1 MIRSMTGFA
10 RSTFESQD
18 ISISVEI
25 RALNSKNLELNLRLP
40 YSYRSWEDELRT
52 VIKPQLLRGK
62 IDLNLNVKLQGE
74 AAAAEL
80 NKDVIA
86 HYIQQLSEI
95 ADASPAELL
104 SIATRLP
111 DALQSAEVLSDDNQ
125 KKEVL
130 GLVQQ
135 AIMQLIDYQT
145 AEGQALTKDLNAQ
158 IESIKNGLEQVNNT
172 KDQRI
177 QQVRSKLQ
185 ENLKSLA
192 VEVDQNRFEQELIFY
207 LEKFDINEEIVRL
220 RQHLFYFCEVMNNE
234 TEAKGKKLGFIAQEI
249 GREIN
254 TIGSKAN
261 DASLQK
267 QIVQMKDA
275 LERIKEQL
283 LNIL

>member
-18 ISISVEI
+18 ISMTVEI
-25 RALNSKNLELNLRLP
+25 RALNSKNLEFNLRLP

-62 IDLNLNVKLQGE
+62 VDVNLNLKQQG
-74 AAAAEL
+74 AAAAADL
-80 NKDVIA
+80 NKDVISD
-86 HYIQQLSEI
+86 YIQQLREI
-95 ADASPAELL
+95 ADVNPAELL
-104 SIATRLP
+104 PIATRLP
-111 DALQSAEVLSDDNQ
+111 EALQSAEVLPDDNQ
-125 KKEVL
+125 KKEVF

-135 AIMQLIDYQT
+135 AIKQLIDYQMV
-145 AEGQALTKDLNAQ
+145 EGQAMTKDLNAQ
-158 IESIKNGLEQVNNT
+158 IDSIEKGLEQVNNT

-185 ENLKSLA
+185 DNLKSLA

-220 RQHLFYFCEVMNNE
+220 RQHLLYFCEVMNNE
-234 TEAKGKKLGFIAQEI
+234 TQTKGKKLGFIAQEI

>member
-10 RSTFESQD
+10 RSTFESQN
-18 ISISVEI
+18 ISMTMEI

-40 YSYRSWEDELRT
+40 YIYRSWEDELRT
-52 VIKPQLLRGK
+52 AIKPQLLRGK
-62 IDLNLNVKLQGE
+62 VDVNFNVNHQGV
-74 AAAAEL
+74 AAAAQL
-80 NKDVIA
+80 NKNVIYD
-86 HYIQQLSEI
+86 YIQQLREI
-95 ADASPAELL
+95 ADVTPAELL
-104 SIATRLP
+104 PIAARLP
-111 DALQSAEVLSDDNQ
+111 DALESAEVLPDDKM
-125 KKEVL
+125 KKEVF

-135 AIMQLIDYQT
+135 AIKQLIDYQT
-145 AEGQALTKDLNAQ
+145 AEGQAMAKDLNAQ
-158 IESIKNGLEQVNNT
+158 IESIEKGLEHVNGK
-172 KDQRI
+172 KDLRI

-185 ENLKSLA
+185 DNLKSLA

-220 RQHLFYFCEVMNNE
+220 RQHLIYFCEVMNNE
-234 TEAKGKKLGFIAQEI
+234 IETKGKKLGFIAQEI

-267 QIVQMKDA
+267 EIVQMKDA

>member
-10 RSTFESQD
+10 RSSFEFQD
-18 ISISVEI
+18 ISLTVEI

-52 VIKPQLLRGK
+52 AIKPQLLRGK
-62 IDLNLNVKLQGE
+62 VDVNFNVNHQGE

-80 NKDVIA
+80 NKDVISY
-86 HYIQQLSEI
+86 YIQQLREI
-95 ADASPAELL
+95 ADVTPAELL
-104 SIATRLP
+104 PIATRLP
-111 DALQSAEVLSDDNQ
+111 DAIQSSEVFPDDNL
-125 KKEVL
+125 KKEVFA
-130 GLVQQ
+130 LVQQ
-135 AIMQLIDYQT
+135 AIKQLIDYQT
-145 AEGQALTKDLNAQ
+145 SEGQAMAKDLKAQ
-158 IESIKNGLEQVNNT
+158 IKRIEKGLEYINGK
-172 KDQRI
+172 KDLRI
-177 QQVRSKLQ
+177 QKVQSKLQ
-185 ENLKSLA
+185 DNLKSLA

-220 RQHLFYFCEVMNNE
+220 SQHLIYFCEVMNNE
-234 TEAKGKKLGFIAQEI
+234 IETKGKKLGFIAQEI

-267 QIVQMKDA
+267 EIVQMKDS

>member
-10 RSTFESQD
+10 RSSFESQD
-18 ISISVEI
+18 ISMTVEV

-52 VIKPQLLRGK
+52 AIKPQLLRGK
-62 IDLNLNVKLQGE
+62 VDVNFNVNHQGA

-80 NKDVIA
+80 NKDVISD
-86 HYIQQLSEI
+86 YIQQLREI
-95 ADASPAELL
+95 ADVTPAELL
-104 SIATRLP
+104 PIATRLP
-111 DALQSAEVLSDDNQ
+111 DALQPAEVLPDDNQ
-125 KKEVL
+125 KKEVF

-135 AIMQLIDYQT
+135 VIRQLIDYQT
-145 AEGQALTKDLNAQ
+145 AEGQAMINDLNTQ
-158 IESIKNGLEQVNNT
+158 IESIKKGLEHVNDK
-172 KDQRI
+172 KDLRI
-177 QQVRSKLQ
+177 RQVRSKLQ
-185 ENLKSLA
+185 DNLKSLA

-220 RQHLFYFCEVMNNE
+220 RQHLLYFCEVMNNE
-234 TEAKGKKLGFIAQEI
+234 RETKGKKLGFIAQEI

-267 QIVQMKDA
+267 EIVQMKDA

>member
-10 RSTFESQD
+10 RSTFESQN
-18 ISISVEI
+18 ISMTMEI

-40 YSYRSWEDELRT
+40 YIYRSWEDELRT
-52 VIKPQLLRGK
+52 AIKPQLLRGK
-62 IDLNLNVKLQGE
+62 VDVNFNVNHQGV
-74 AAAAEL
+74 AAAAQL
-80 NKDVIA
+80 NKNVIYD
-86 HYIQQLSEI
+86 YIQQLREI
-95 ADASPAELL
+95 ADVTPAELL
-104 SIATRLP
+104 PIAARLP
-111 DALQSAEVLSDDNQ
+111 DALESAEVLPDDKM
-125 KKEVL
+125 KKEVF

-135 AIMQLIDYQT
+135 AIKQLIDYQT
-145 AEGQALTKDLNAQ
+145 VEGEAMAKDLNAQ
-158 IESIKNGLEQVNNT
+158 IESIEKGLEHVNGK
-172 KDQRI
+172 KDLRI

-185 ENLKSLA
+185 DNLKSLA

-220 RQHLFYFCEVMNNE
+220 RQHLIYFCEVMNNE
-234 TEAKGKKLGFIAQEI
+234 IETKGKKLGFIAQEI

-267 QIVQMKDA
+267 EIIQMKDA

>member
-18 ISISVEI
+18 ISMTVEI

-62 IDLNLNVKLQGE
+62 VDVNLNVKQQGA

-80 NKDVIA
+80 NKDVISD
-86 HYIQQLSEI
+86 YIQQLREI
-95 ADASPAELL
+95 ADVNPAELL
-104 SIATRLP
+104 PIATRLP
-111 DALQSAEVLSDDNQ
+111 DALQSAEVLPDDNQ
-125 KKEVL
+125 KKEVF

-135 AIMQLIDYQT
+135 AIKQLINYQT
-145 AEGQALTKDLNAQ
+145 VEGQAMTKDLNAQ
-158 IESIKNGLEQVNNT
+158 IESIEEGLEQVNNT
-172 KDQRI
+172 KDHRV

-185 ENLKSLA
+185 DNLKSLA
-192 VEVDQNRFEQELIFY
+192 VEVDQNRFEQELLFY

-220 RQHLFYFCEVMNNE
+220 RQHLLYFCEVMNNE
-234 TEAKGKKLGFIAQEI
+234 TETKGKKLGFITQEI

-267 QIVQMKDA
+267 EIVQMKDA

>member
-10 RSTFESQD
+10 RSSFESQD
-18 ISISVEI
+18 ISMTVEV

-52 VIKPQLLRGK
+52 AIKPQLLRGK
-62 IDLNLNVKLQGE
+62 VDVNFNVNHQGA

-80 NKDVIA
+80 NKDIISD
-86 HYIQQLSEI
+86 YIQQLREI
-95 ADASPAELL
+95 ADVTPAELL
-104 SIATRLP
+104 PIATRLP
-111 DALQSAEVLSDDNQ
+111 DALQSAEALPDDNQ
-125 KKEVL
+125 KKEVF

-135 AIMQLIDYQT
+135 VIRQLIDYQT
-145 AEGQALTKDLNAQ
+145 AEGQAMINDLNTQ
-158 IESIKNGLEQVNNT
+158 IESIKKGLEHVNDK
-172 KDQRI
+172 KDLRI

-185 ENLKSLA
+185 DNLKSLA

-220 RQHLFYFCEVMNNE
+220 RQHLLYFCEVMNNE
-234 TEAKGKKLGFIAQEI
+234 RETKGKKLGFIAQEI

-267 QIVQMKDA
+267 EIVQMKDA

>member
-10 RSTFESQD
+10 RSSFESQD
-18 ISISVEI
+18 ISMTVEV

-52 VIKPQLLRGK
+52 AIKPQLLRGK
-62 IDLNLNVKLQGE
+62 VDVNFNVNHQGA

-80 NKDVIA
+80 NKDVISD
-86 HYIQQLSEI
+86 YIQQLREI
-95 ADASPAELL
+95 ADVTPAELL
-104 SIATRLP
+104 PIATRLP
-111 DALQSAEVLSDDNQ
+111 DALQSAEVLPDDNQ
-125 KKEVL
+125 KKEMF
-130 GLVQQ
+130 GLVQKV
-135 AIMQLIDYQT
+135 IRQLIDYQT
-145 AEGQALTKDLNAQ
+145 AEGQAMINDLNTQ
-158 IESIKNGLEQVNNT
+158 IESIKKGLEHVNDK
-172 KDQRI
+172 KDLRI

-185 ENLKSLA
+185 DNLKSLA

-220 RQHLFYFCEVMNNE
+220 QQHLLYFCEVMNNE
-234 TEAKGKKLGFIAQEI
+234 RETKGKKLGFIAQEI

-267 QIVQMKDA
+267 EIVQMKDA

>member
-1 MIRSMTGFA
+1 MTGFA
-10 RSTFESQD
+10 RSLFESQD
-18 ISISVEI
+18 ISMTVEI

-52 VIKPQLLRGK
+52 AIKPQLLRGK
-62 IDLNLNVKLQGE
+62 VDVNLNVKQQGA

-80 NKDVIA
+80 NKDVISD
-86 HYIQQLSEI
+86 YIQQLREI
-95 ADASPAELL
+95 AEVNPAELL
-104 SIATRLP
+104 PIATRLP
-111 DALQSAEVLSDDNQ
+111 DALQSAEVLPDDNQ
-125 KKEVL
+125 KIEIF

-135 AIMQLIDYQT
+135 AIKQLIDYQT
-145 AEGQALTKDLNAQ
+145 VEGQAMTKDLNAQ
-158 IESIKNGLEQVNNT
+158 IESIEEGLEQVNNT
-172 KDQRI
+172 KDRRI

-185 ENLKSLA
+185 NNLKSLA
-192 VEVDQNRFEQELIFY
+192 VEVDQNRFEQELIFF

-220 RQHLFYFCEVMNNE
+220 RQHLLYFCEVMNNE
-234 TEAKGKKLGFIAQEI
+234 TETKGKKLGFITQEI

-267 QIVQMKDA
+267 EIVQMKDA

>member
-10 RSTFESQD
+10 RSSFESQD
-18 ISISVEI
+18 ISMTVEI

-52 VIKPQLLRGK
+52 AIKPQLLRGK
-62 IDLNLNVKLQGE
+62 VDVNFNVNHQGE

-80 NKDVIA
+80 NKDIISY
-86 HYIQQLSEI
+86 YIQQLREI
-95 ADASPAELL
+95 ADVTPAELL
-104 SIATRLP
+104 PIATRLP
-111 DALQSAEVLSDDNQ
+111 DAIQSSEVFPDDNL
-125 KKEVL
+125 KKEVFA
-130 GLVQQ
+130 LVQQ
-135 AIMQLIDYQT
+135 AIRQLIDYQT
-145 AEGQALTKDLNAQ
+145 SEGQAMAKDLKAQ
-158 IESIKNGLEQVNNT
+158 IKRIEKGLEYVNGK
-172 KDQRI
+172 KDLRI
-177 QQVRSKLQ
+177 QKVQSKLQ
-185 ENLKSLA
+185 DNLKSLA

-220 RQHLFYFCEVMNNE
+220 SQHLIYFCEVMNNE
-234 TEAKGKKLGFIAQEI
+234 IETKGKKLGFIAQEI

-267 QIVQMKDA
+267 EIVQMKDS

>member
-10 RSTFESQD
+10 RSSFESQD
-18 ISISVEI
+18 ISMTVEI

-52 VIKPQLLRGK
+52 AIKPQLLRGK
-62 IDLNLNVKLQGE
+62 VDVNFNVNHQGA

-80 NKDVIA
+80 NKDVISD
-86 HYIQQLSEI
+86 YIQQLREI
-95 ADASPAELL
+95 ADVTPAELL
-104 SIATRLP
+104 PIATRLP
-111 DALQSAEVLSDDNQ
+111 DALQSVEVLPDDNQ
-125 KKEVL
+125 KKEVF

-135 AIMQLIDYQT
+135 VIRQLIDYQT
-145 AEGQALTKDLNAQ
+145 AEGQAMINDLNTQ
-158 IESIKNGLEQVNNT
+158 IESIKKGLEHVNDK
-172 KDQRI
+172 KDLRI

-185 ENLKSLA
+185 DNLKSLA

-220 RQHLFYFCEVMNNE
+220 RQHLLYFCEVMNNE
-234 TEAKGKKLGFIAQEI
+234 RETKGKKLGFIAQEI

-267 QIVQMKDA
+267 EIVQMKDA

>member
-1 MIRSMTGFA
+1 MTGFA

-18 ISISVEI
+18 ISMTVEI
-25 RALNSKNLELNLRLP
+25 RALNSKNLEFNLRLP

-62 IDLNLNVKLQGE
+62 VDVNLNLKQQG
-74 AAAAEL
+74 AAAAADL
-80 NKDVIA
+80 NKDVISD
-86 HYIQQLSEI
+86 YIQQLREI
-95 ADASPAELL
+95 ADVNPAELL
-104 SIATRLP
+104 PIATRLP
-111 DALQSAEVLSDDNQ
+111 EALQSAEVLPDDNQ
-125 KKEVL
+125 KKEVF

-135 AIMQLIDYQT
+135 AIKQLIDYQMV
-145 AEGQALTKDLNAQ
+145 EGQAMTKDLNAQ
-158 IESIKNGLEQVNNT
+158 IDSIEKGLEQVNNT

-185 ENLKSLA
+185 DNLKSLA

-220 RQHLFYFCEVMNNE
+220 RQHLLYFCEVMNNE
-234 TEAKGKKLGFIAQEI
+234 TQTKGKKLGFIAQEI

>member
-10 RSTFESQD
+10 RSLFESQD
-18 ISISVEI
+18 ISMTVEI

-52 VIKPQLLRGK
+52 AIKPQLLRGK
-62 IDLNLNVKLQGE
+62 VDVNLNVKQQGA

-80 NKDVIA
+80 NKDVISD
-86 HYIQQLSEI
+86 YIQQLREI
-95 ADASPAELL
+95 ADVNPAELL
-104 SIATRLP
+104 PIATRLP
-111 DALQSAEVLSDDNQ
+111 DALQSAEVLLDDNQ
-125 KKEVL
+125 KKEVF

-135 AIMQLIDYQT
+135 AIKQLIDYQT
-145 AEGQALTKDLNAQ
+145 VEGQAMTKDLNAQ
-158 IESIKNGLEQVNNT
+158 IESIEEGLEQVNNT
-172 KDQRI
+172 KDHRI

-185 ENLKSLA
+185 NNLKSLA

-220 RQHLFYFCEVMNNE
+220 RQHLLYFCEVMNNE
-234 TEAKGKKLGFIAQEI
+234 TETKGKKLGFIAQEI

-267 QIVQMKDA
+267 EIVQMKDA

>member
-10 RSTFESQD
+10 RSSFESQD
-18 ISISVEI
+18 ISMTVEV

-52 VIKPQLLRGK
+52 AIKPQLLRGK
-62 IDLNLNVKLQGE
+62 VDVNFNVNHQG
-74 AAAAEL
+74 AAASAEL
-80 NKDVIA
+80 NKDVISD
-86 HYIQQLSEI
+86 YIQQLREI
-95 ADASPAELL
+95 ADVTPAELL
-104 SIATRLP
+104 PIATRLP
-111 DALQSAEVLSDDNQ
+111 DALQSAEVLPDDNQ
-125 KKEVL
+125 KKEVF

-135 AIMQLIDYQT
+135 AIRQLIDYQT
-145 AEGQALTKDLNAQ
+145 AEGQAMINDLNTQ
-158 IESIKNGLEQVNNT
+158 IESIKKGLEHVNDK
-172 KDQRI
+172 KDLRI

-185 ENLKSLA
+185 DNLKSLA

-220 RQHLFYFCEVMNNE
+220 RQHLLYFCEVMNNE
-234 TEAKGKKLGFIAQEI
+234 RETKGKKLGFIAQEI

-267 QIVQMKDA
+267 EIVQMKDA

>member
-10 RSTFESQD
+10 RSSFESQD
-18 ISISVEI
+18 ISITVEI
-25 RALNSKNLELNLRLP
+25 RALNSKNLELNIRLP

-52 VIKPQLLRGK
+52 AIKPQLLRGK
-62 IDLNLNVKLQGE
+62 VDVNLNVKQQGA

-80 NKDVIA
+80 NKDVISD
-86 HYIQQLSEI
+86 YIQQLREI
-95 ADASPAELL
+95 AEVNPAELL
-104 SIATRLP
+104 PIATRLP
-111 DALQSAEVLSDDNQ
+111 DALQSAEVLPDDNQ
-125 KKEVL
+125 KKEIF

-135 AIMQLIDYQT
+135 AIKQLIDYQT
-145 AEGQALTKDLNAQ
+145 VEGQAMTKDLNAQ
-158 IESIKNGLEQVNNT
+158 IESIEEGLEQVNNT
-172 KDQRI
+172 KDRRI

-185 ENLKSLA
+185 DNLKSLA

-220 RQHLFYFCEVMNNE
+220 RQHLLYFCEVMNNE
-234 TEAKGKKLGFIAQEI
+234 TETKGKKLGFIAQEI

-267 QIVQMKDA
+267 EIVQMKDA

>member
-10 RSTFESQD
+10 RSLFESQD
-18 ISISVEI
+18 ISMTVEI

-52 VIKPQLLRGK
+52 AIKPQLLRGK
-62 IDLNLNVKLQGE
+62 VDVNLNVKQQGA

-80 NKDVIA
+80 NKDVISD
-86 HYIQQLSEI
+86 YIQQLREI
-95 ADASPAELL
+95 ADVNPAELL
-104 SIATRLP
+104 PIATRLP
-111 DALQSAEVLSDDNQ
+111 DALQSAEVLPDDNQ
-125 KKEVL
+125 KKEVF

-135 AIMQLIDYQT
+135 AIKQLINYQT
-145 AEGQALTKDLNAQ
+145 VEGQAMTKDLNAQ
-158 IESIKNGLEQVNNT
+158 IESIEEGLEQVNNT
-172 KDQRI
+172 KDRRI

-185 ENLKSLA
+185 DNLKSLA
-192 VEVDQNRFEQELIFY
+192 VEVDQNRFEQELLFY

-220 RQHLFYFCEVMNNE
+220 RQHLLYFCEVMNNE
-234 TEAKGKKLGFIAQEI
+234 TETKGKKLGFITQEI

-267 QIVQMKDA
+267 EIVQMKDA

>member
-10 RSTFESQD
+10 RSSFESQD
-18 ISISVEI
+18 ISMTVEV

-52 VIKPQLLRGK
+52 AIKPQLLRGK
-62 IDLNLNVKLQGE
+62 VDVNFNVNHQGA

-80 NKDVIA
+80 NKDVISD
-86 HYIQQLSEI
+86 YIQQLREI
-95 ADASPAELL
+95 ADVTPAELL
-104 SIATRLP
+104 PIATRLP
-111 DALQSAEVLSDDNQ
+111 DALQSAEVLPDDNQ
-125 KKEVL
+125 KKEVF

-135 AIMQLIDYQT
+135 AIRQLIDYQT
-145 AEGQALTKDLNAQ
+145 AEGQAMINDLNTQ
-158 IESIKNGLEQVNNT
+158 IESIKKGLEHVNDK
-172 KDQRI
+172 KDLRI
-177 QQVRSKLQ
+177 RQVRSKLQ
-185 ENLKSLA
+185 DNLKSLA

-220 RQHLFYFCEVMNNE
+220 RQHLLYFCEVMNNE
-234 TEAKGKKLGFIAQEI
+234 RETKGKKLGFIAQEI

-267 QIVQMKDA
+267 EIVQMKDA

>member
-18 ISISVEI
+18 ISVIVEI
-25 RALNSKNLELNLRLP
+25 RALNSKNLELNFRLP

-52 VIKPQLLRGK
+52 AIKPQLLRGK
-62 IDLNLNVKLQGE
+62 VDVNLNVKQQGA

-80 NKDVIA
+80 NKDVISD
-86 HYIQQLSEI
+86 YIQQLREI
-95 ADASPAELL
+95 ADVNPAELL
-104 SIATRLP
+104 PIATRLP
-111 DALQSAEVLSDDNQ
+111 DALQSAEVLPDDNQ
-125 KKEVL
+125 KKEVF

-135 AIMQLIDYQT
+135 AIKQLIDYQT
-145 AEGQALTKDLNAQ
+145 VEGQAMTKDLNAQ
-158 IESIKNGLEQVNNT
+158 IESIEEGLEQVNNT
-172 KDQRI
+172 KDRRI

-185 ENLKSLA
+185 NNLKSLA
-192 VEVDQNRFEQELIFY
+192 VEVDQNRFEQELIFF

-220 RQHLFYFCEVMNNE
+220 RQHLLYFCEVMNNE
-234 TEAKGKKLGFIAQEI
+234 TKTKGKKLGFIAQEI

-267 QIVQMKDA
+267 EIVQMKDA

>member
-10 RSTFESQD
+10 RSLFESQD
-18 ISISVEI
+18 ISMTVEI

-52 VIKPQLLRGK
+52 AIKPQLLRGK
-62 IDLNLNVKLQGE
+62 VDVNLNVKQQGA

-80 NKDVIA
+80 NKDVISD
-86 HYIQQLSEI
+86 YIQQLREI
-95 ADASPAELL
+95 AEVNPAELL
-104 SIATRLP
+104 PIATRLP
-111 DALQSAEVLSDDNQ
+111 DALQSAEVLPDDNQ
-125 KKEVL
+125 KKEIF

-135 AIMQLIDYQT
+135 AIKQLIDYQT
-145 AEGQALTKDLNAQ
+145 VEGQAMTKDLNAQ
-158 IESIKNGLEQVNNT
+158 IEIIEEGLEQVNNT
-172 KDQRI
+172 KDRRI

-185 ENLKSLA
+185 NNLKSLA
-192 VEVDQNRFEQELIFY
+192 VEVDQNRFEQELIFF

-220 RQHLFYFCEVMNNE
+220 RQHLLYFCEVMNNE
-234 TEAKGKKLGFIAQEI
+234 TETKGKKLGFITQEI

-267 QIVQMKDA
+267 EIVQMKDA

>member
-10 RSTFESQD
+10 RSSFESQD
-18 ISISVEI
+18 ISMTVEV

-52 VIKPQLLRGK
+52 AIKPQLLRGK
-62 IDLNLNVKLQGE
+62 VDVNFNVNHQGA

-80 NKDVIA
+80 NKDVIYD
-86 HYIQQLSEI
+86 YIQQLREI
-95 ADASPAELL
+95 ADVTPAKLL
-104 SIATRLP
+104 PIATRLP
-111 DALQSAEVLSDDNQ
+111 DALQSAEVLPDDNQ
-125 KKEVL
+125 KKEVF

-135 AIMQLIDYQT
+135 AIRQLIDYQT
-145 AEGQALTKDLNAQ
+145 AEGQAMINDLNTQ
-158 IESIKNGLEQVNNT
+158 IESIKKGLEHVNDK
-172 KDQRI
+172 KDLRI

-185 ENLKSLA
+185 DNLKSLA

-220 RQHLFYFCEVMNNE
+220 RQHLLYFCEVMNNE
-234 TEAKGKKLGFIAQEI
+234 RETKGKKLGFIAQEI

-267 QIVQMKDA
+267 EIVQMKDA

>member
-10 RSTFESQD
+10 RSSFESQD
-18 ISISVEI
+18 ISMTVEI

-52 VIKPQLLRGK
+52 AIKPQLLRGK
-62 IDLNLNVKLQGE
+62 VDVNLNVKQQGA

-80 NKDVIA
+80 NKDVISD
-86 HYIQQLSEI
+86 YIQQLREI
-95 ADASPAELL
+95 ADVNPAELL
-104 SIATRLP
+104 PIATRLP
-111 DALQSAEVLSDDNQ
+111 EALQSAEVLPDDIQ
-125 KKEVL
+125 KKEVF

-135 AIMQLIDYQT
+135 AIKQLIDYQMV
-145 AEGQALTKDLNAQ
+145 EGQAMTKDLNAQ
-158 IESIKNGLEQVNNT
+158 IDSIEKGLEQVNNK

-177 QQVRSKLQ
+177 QQVQSKLQ
-185 ENLKSLA
+185 DNLKSLA

-220 RQHLFYFCEVMNNE
+220 RQHLLYFCEVMNNE
-234 TEAKGKKLGFIAQEI
+234 TQTKGKKLGFIAQEI

-261 DASLQK
+261 NASLQK
-267 QIVQMKDA
+267 EIVQMKDA

>member
-10 RSTFESQD
+10 RSLFESQD
-18 ISISVEI
+18 ISMTVEI

-52 VIKPQLLRGK
+52 AIKPQLLRGK
-62 IDLNLNVKLQGE
+62 VDVNLNVKQQGA

-80 NKDVIA
+80 NKDVISD
-86 HYIQQLSEI
+86 YIQQLREI
-95 ADASPAELL
+95 ADVNPAELL
-104 SIATRLP
+104 PIATRLP
-111 DALQSAEVLSDDNQ
+111 DALQSAEVLPEDNQ
-125 KKEVL
+125 KKEVF

-135 AIMQLIDYQT
+135 AIKQLIDYQT
-145 AEGQALTKDLNAQ
+145 VEGQAMTKDLNAQ
-158 IESIKNGLEQVNNT
+158 IESIEEGLEQVNNT
-172 KDQRI
+172 KDRRI

-185 ENLKSLA
+185 DNLKSLA

-220 RQHLFYFCEVMNNE
+220 RQHLLYFCEVINNE
-234 TEAKGKKLGFIAQEI
+234 TQTKGKKLGFIAQEI

-267 QIVQMKDA
+267 EIVQMKDA

>member
-18 ISISVEI
+18 ISMTVEI

-62 IDLNLNVKLQGE
+62 VDVNLNVKQQGA

-80 NKDVIA
+80 NKDVISD
-86 HYIQQLSEI
+86 YIQQLREI
-95 ADASPAELL
+95 ADVNPAELL
-104 SIATRLP
+104 PIATRLP
-111 DALQSAEVLSDDNQ
+111 EALQSAEVLPDDNQ
-125 KKEVL
+125 KKEVF

-135 AIMQLIDYQT
+135 AIKQLIDYQMV
-145 AEGQALTKDLNAQ
+145 EGQAMTKDLNAQ
-158 IESIKNGLEQVNNT
+158 IDSIEKGLEQVNNT

-185 ENLKSLA
+185 DNLKSLA

-220 RQHLFYFCEVMNNE
+220 RQHLLYFCEVMNNE
-234 TEAKGKKLGFIAQEI
+234 TQTKGKKLGFIAQEI
-249 GREIN
+249 GRETN

-267 QIVQMKDA
+267 EIVQMKDA